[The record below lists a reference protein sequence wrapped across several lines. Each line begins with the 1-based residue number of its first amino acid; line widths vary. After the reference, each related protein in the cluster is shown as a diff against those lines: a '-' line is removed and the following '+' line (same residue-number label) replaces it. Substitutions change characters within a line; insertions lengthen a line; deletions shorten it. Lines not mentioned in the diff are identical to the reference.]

1 MPKVTLNR
9 IPGGGVHM
17 RPSATIVR
25 AFDGSR
31 REVIGEI
38 ELPMQ
43 IGPCTFQITFQVM
56 DILSAYSCLLGRHWI
71 HSVGV
76 VPSTLYQKLKFV
88 INDKLIIVSKEED
101 FIVSGSLSS
110 TYIDTAE
117 EALETSFQAL
127 EIVNNAYVEPFQV
140 NLYLSDSSLMM
151 AKTMLRKG
159 YKYGNGLGKK
169 GTGPVF
175 PLELVGNKRRYG
187 LGYKPTQADKR
198 RVFEERKEKNMA
210 RLEGRELKMGRI
222 TLCDI
227 NQSFHSSGWINTN
240 QVEESE
246 EESLNFGHPCSPH
259 VQLNNWVFVNV
270 SRVFNGNEIY
280 VDESFENN
288 NVNISYTNFTLPVN
302 NAEDDYEED

>member
-1 MPKVTLNR
+1 
-9 IPGGGVHM
+9 M

-127 EIVNNAYVEPFQV
+127 EIVNNAYVEPFQL
-140 NLYLSDSSLMM
+140 NPYLSNASLRM

-159 YKYGNGLGKK
+159 YKYGNGLSKK

-175 PLELVGNKRRYG
+175 PLELVGNKGRYG

>member
-1 MPKVTLNR
+1 
-9 IPGGGVHM
+9 M

>member
-1 MPKVTLNR
+1 
-9 IPGGGVHM
+9 M

-140 NLYLSDSSLMM
+140 NPYLSDSSLMM

-159 YKYGNGLGKK
+159 YKYVNGLGKK